1 MLKPSKKI
9 IEGVIPYDKCRA
21 KTCADGSPGTRVVD
35 HGIYAGKVAEQLFHF
50 IPEPTRKYFSEYP
63 GLLVALHDVGKI
75 SPGFQGKYF
84 FNILKEHSPGWAK
97 IFQNNEGTNTNHAEI
112 GAAAI
117 QAYYQLSVTAP
128 PVVAVAAHHGF
139 QPQRIDKTKDQHL
152 WQQEREKL
160 IQYLETIFRHPP
172 SGEKISAPRADLL
185 TGLLCVADWISSD
198 ETFFPPE
205 DAPLPLEDLPD
216 HVKKIVQQ
224 CGFRK
229 AEFQQKLSFYDIFGF
244 QPREEQKALIQMVS
258 KPGVYIM
265 EASMG
270 TGKTEA
276 ALYAAYQLMVSGVNN
291 GLYFALP
298 TRLTSDRIH
307 LRVEQFMRKI
317 LKEQQGVKLA
327 HGQAWLKE
335 FEYGSDDGERIRTPA
350 WFSPSRRGLLYPFS
364 VGTID
369 QALLSVMNVKHSF
382 VRLFGLA
389 GKVVILD
396 EVHSYDLYTGTIL
409 DSLVQTLQNSG
420 CTVIILSATL
430 TKERR
435 KKLLHIDC
443 DIDNAYPLITG
454 VVEESEDVVT
464 SRPDSV
470 QNRLTVACRWLYG
483 NQNTV
488 IENAL
493 QHARNGENVVCIAN
507 TVKKSQLW
515 YRTLLSEMNEHDR
528 THLKYGLLHSRFPL
542 YRREEI
548 ENEWMAML
556 GKGDAKRPTG
566 SILIA
571 TQIVEQSVD
580 IDADYM
586 ISELAPIDMLLQRTG
601 RLWRHQRT
609 NRPCQE
615 PVLTITMENDPTL
628 CTSLDED
635 AFQACTG
642 TGSWYVY
649 APYVL
654 LRTWEMLAQ
663 KRSLT
668 LPADIRHYLEDV
680 YDSAAIPTEP
690 GLHLTLCQKMMK
702 KQEKLQG
709 LAVSAGVSVTSLP
722 TRSDDDQNAP
732 TRYNSQVTVSLLI
745 VRDLDPAAGRDTV
758 SMTLLDGQKVRISKY
773 ERDHKVTQK
782 LYKNLV
788 SIPATGI
795 LFDAK
800 KDKEMLRQH
809 FFASEMPFICL
820 LREDG
825 KSLRLYD
832 ANVPLDCAFRDDFGV
847 FDNRQTAEN
856 SHGAILR
863 DIPEQLPEEDNFI
876 FKDGEDW

>member
-1 MLKPSKKI
+1 MLKPNKKT
-9 IEGVIPYDKCRA
+9 IEGVIPYDECRA
-21 KTCADGSPGTRVVD
+21 KTCADGSPGTLVRD
-35 HGIYAGKVAEQLFHF
+35 HGIYAGKVAEQLCHF
-50 IPEPTRKYFSEYP
+50 IPDRIKKYFP
-63 GLLVALHDVGKI
+63 DHLGLLVALHDIGKI

-84 FNILKEHSPGWAK
+84 LNILKEHSPDWAK
-97 IFQNNEGTNTNHAEI
+97 IFQNEGTNTNHAEI

-117 QAYYQLSVTAP
+117 QVYYNFSNTAP
-128 PVVAVAAHHGF
+128 PVKAVAAHHGF
-139 QPQRIDKTKDQHL
+139 KPQRIDGLKDQYL

-160 IQYLETIFRHPP
+160 IQFLETIFKHPA

-205 DAPLPLEDLPD
+205 DAPIPLEDLPA
-216 HVKKIVQQ
+216 HVKNIVQK

-229 AEFQQKLSFYDIFGF
+229 AEFHQGLSFYDIFGF

-270 TGKTEA
+270 IGKTEA

-307 LRVEQFMRKI
+307 LRVEQFMQKI

-335 FEYGSDDGERIRTPA
+335 FEYGSDDEARIRTPA
-350 WFSPSRRGLLYPFS
+350 WFSPARRGLLYPFS

-409 DSLVQTLQNSG
+409 DTLVQTLQNSG

-430 TKERR
+430 TKARR
-435 KKLLHIDC
+435 QKLLHIDS
-443 DIDNAYPLITG
+443 DLSNAYPLITG
-454 VVEESEDVVT
+454 VEAEREGIET
-464 SRPDSV
+464 IHPDNV
-470 QNRLTVACRWLYG
+470 QNSLTVSCQWLYG
-483 NQNTV
+483 DPNTV

-548 ENEWMAML
+548 ENEWMEML
-556 GKGDAKRPTG
+556 GKGEAKRPNG
-566 SILIA
+566 SILLA
-571 TQIVEQSVD
+571 TQILEQSVD
-580 IDADYM
+580 INADYM

-601 RLWRHQRT
+601 RLWRHRRT
-609 NRPCQE
+609 NRPCKE

-628 CTSLDED
+628 CTPLDED
-635 AFQACTG
+635 AFQSCTG

-654 LRTWEMLAQ
+654 LRTWEILAQ
-663 KRSLT
+663 QRSLT
-668 LPADIRHYLEDV
+668 LPADIRLFLENV
-680 YDSAAIPTEP
+680 YDSASIPTEP
-690 GLHLTLCQKMMK
+690 GLHLTLYQKMLK
-702 KQEKLQG
+702 KQKKLQE
-709 LAVSAGVSVTSLP
+709 LAISVGVEVTSLP
-722 TRSDDDQNAP
+722 TRSDDDQKAP
-732 TRYNSQVTVSLLI
+732 TRYNSQVTASLLI
-745 VRDLDPAAGRDTV
+745 VRDLDPAAGRDTI
-758 SMTLLDGQKVRISKY
+758 SMTLLNGQKVRINKY
-773 ERDHKVTQK
+773 ERNLTVTRQ
-782 LYKNLV
+782 LYQNLV
-788 SIPATGI
+788 SIPASGI

-800 KDKEMLRQH
+800 KDKAMLRQH

-820 LREDG
+820 LGEDG
-825 KSLRLYD
+825 TSLRLYD
-832 ANVPLDCAFRDDFGV
+832 ANMPLGCAFRDDFGV
-847 FDNRQTAEN
+847 YDNREPAEK
-856 SHGAILR
+856 SPGVIPP
-863 DIPEQLPEEDNFI
+863 DIPDQLPAEENFI
-876 FKDGEDW
+876 FKEGEDW